1 MVEVGTP
8 AVAWTIVAVVAAVVE
23 ISIPHFGVIF
33 ASLGALAAAGV
44 ASLGAGLTLQL
55 LTFVIVAGVSL
66 AILRPRL
73 MTGTGARGVPSRTEM
88 LLGREGVVTDDINPL
103 VGTGRVNVGG
113 EDWAAHSARPLTVG
127 TQVRIVGANGIVLE
141 VTPV

>member
-8 AVAWTIVAVVAAVVE
+8 AVVWTIVAVVAAVVE

-44 ASLGAGLTLQL
+44 ASVGAGLTLQFV
-55 LTFVIVAGVSL
+55 TFAIVAGVSL

-73 MTGTGARGVPSRTEM
+73 MTGTGARGVPSRTET
-88 LLGREGVVTDDINPL
+88 LLGREGIVTDDINPL
-103 VGTGRVNVGG
+103 VGVGRVNVGG
-113 EDWAAHSARPLTVG
+113 EDWAAHSAGPLTTG
-127 TQVRIVGANGIVLE
+127 THVRIVGANGIVLE
-141 VTPV
+141 VRPV

>member
-1 MVEVGTP
+1 MFQVGPP
-8 AVAWTIVAVVAAVVE
+8 AVVWTIVAVAAAVVE

-33 ASLGALAAAGV
+33 ASLGALAAAGMAGV
-44 ASLGAGLTLQL
+44 GAGFTLQL

-73 MTGTGARGVPSRTEM
+73 MTGTGARGVPSRTDT
-88 LLGREGVVTDDINPL
+88 LLGREGIVTDHINPL

-113 EDWAAHSARPLTVG
+113 EDWAAHSPGPLTVG
-127 TQVRIVGANGIVLE
+127 THVRIVSANGIVLE